1 MSGDVT
7 DGVGVVTSGQF
18 AISLSQ
24 AKQSFEQGD
33 IGDALSTCR
42 KTLDEWPD
50 IRRLRAMLLAGLKK
64 ASPEQKG
71 ELLDLLMRTNMRDA
85 EQDADLADALFKA
98 RRFDDALPLLRNVV
112 RILGGERFSA
122 WNYVCCLEILGHHDE
137 LIDSA
142 DVLDEMA
149 AHQNG
154 RISLYNQLANARLTK
169 SHDEQVILRD
179 ACVLEASSLWLRPE
193 DIVAR
198 IAEAIQEG
206 TPFSLI
212 NFSYLEARIVCAT
225 SLHASRVLR
234 PAEMI
239 EMADSVWPRMCSTSF
254 EDCSALTLS
263 RLGKGYRAAAREAAV
278 LCVPPSH
285 VLQLDHQHIGFFAEQ
300 DRELRAGLTASC
312 APMDVM
318 GEIARSDP
326 GLCRLLAGLPF
337 AGIITD
343 IPDLAERIATRC
355 KLVAATEIM
364 VAHHA
369 LDTMLTQIDQVWVPY
384 PGAVFLVALTGLG
397 PYACG
402 QIAARGGIAID
413 VGSCAGT
420 WDA

>member
-7 DGVGVVTSGQF
+7 DGVNVVTSGRF
-18 AISLSQ
+18 EDSLSQ
-24 AKQSFEQGD
+24 AKQSFEQGE
-33 IGDALSTCR
+33 IGAALSACR

-50 IRRLRAMLLAGLKK
+50 IRRLRAILLDGLKE
-64 ASPEQKG
+64 ASLEQKG
-71 ELLDLLMRTNMRDA
+71 ELLDLLMRTNMRNA

-98 RRFDDALPLLRNVV
+98 RRFEEALPLLRNVV
-112 RILGGERFSA
+112 RVLGGERFSA

-154 RISLYNQLANARLTK
+154 RISLYNQLANARLAK
-169 SHDEQVILRD
+169 SHDEQVILRE
-179 ACVLEASSLWLRPE
+179 ARVLEASSLWLRPE
-193 DIVAR
+193 EIVAR
-198 IAEAIQEG
+198 LTKAIKEG
-206 TPFSLI
+206 TSFSLV
-212 NFSYLEARIVCAT
+212 NFGYLEARVVCAT
-225 SLHASRVLR
+225 SLHASCILR
-234 PAEMI
+234 PTEMI
-239 EMADSVWPRMCSTSF
+239 EMADSVWPRICSASF

-263 RLGKGYRAAAREAAV
+263 RLGKGYRAAAREASV

-300 DRELRAGLTASC
+300 NHELRAGLSESC

-318 GEIARSDP
+318 GEIASGDP
-326 GLCRLLAGLPF
+326 GLCGLLTGLPF
-337 AGIITD
+337 AGIVTD
-343 IPDLAERIATRC
+343 IPGLAERIATRC
-355 KLVAATEIM
+355 KLVAVTEIM
-364 VAHHA
+364 VEHHA
-369 LDTMLTQIDQVWVPY
+369 LDTMLTQIDQLWVPY
-384 PGAVFLVALTGLG
+384 PGAVFLVVLTGLA

-402 QIAARGGIAID
+402 QIAAKGGVAID